1 MQHYVVYAELFSY
14 HRYGYVVLYY
24 ELTRFDLELFAV
36 RSFHGL
42 TSFKLIISLT
52 LRFAHFYYT
61 TFPLFAILFYLL
73 SHIIVTPTPHGTH
86 IKRPMLT

>member
-52 LRFAHFYYT
+52 LLFVHFYCT
-61 TFPLFAILFYLL
+61 TFQLSTIHYYLL
-73 SHIIVTPTPHGTH
+73 LSKSPECGF
-86 IKRPMLT
+86 